1 MRYFYFSFLFFVIT
15 TAFSQE
21 KTKAPEKIPDFGSL
35 NDYFGKDEL
44 AYKTL
49 PKKGKLMFVFYDPE
63 CGHCQQLGHEINKN
77 IELFEDTQIYFV
89 SMQEK
94 VLVEKYIDTFLPK
107 LKKRKNIGYYHDEEY
122 AFLLKFN
129 PQNFPSLYLYEAKDK
144 RLLTFLDGENKIDDL
159 RQFYNGKGR

>member
-1 MRYFYFSFLFFVIT
+1 MRCFYLFFLIFTPTLV
-15 TAFSQE
+15 FSQ
-21 KTKAPEKIPDFGSL
+21 KKAEAPKKMPDFGSL
-35 NDYFGKDEL
+35 PSYFEKDVL

-49 PKKGKLMFVFYDPE
+49 PKDGKLMFVFYDPD
-63 CGHCQQLGHEINKN
+63 CGHCQELGYEINKN

-94 VLVEKYIDTFLPK
+94 ALVAKYINTFLPK

-144 RLLTFLDGENKIDDL
+144 RLLSFLDGESKIDDL
-159 RQFYNGKGR
+159 RQFY